1 MMKLWMKAIWI
12 NVCRCGRSL
21 SELLQGLIW
30 LIGFFIIA
38 TLSFGAV
45 MFCAWLLSK
54 ILTAGMFIFVCCF
67 IGGLGVFYL
76 SCSAMIGAYQRIKET
91 KEELERG

>member
-1 MMKLWMKAIWI
+1 MKLWVKAIWI
-12 NVCRCGRSL
+12 NMCRCGRSL
-21 SELLQGLIW
+21 SELLKGLIW

-54 ILTAGMFIFVCCF
+54 VLTDGIFTFVCCF
-67 IGGLGVFYL
+67 TGGFGVFYL
-76 SCSAMIGAYQRIKET
+76 LCSAMIGAYQRIKET
-91 KEELERG
+91 KKELERG

>member
-1 MMKLWMKAIWI
+1 MKLWAKAIWI

-21 SELLQGLIW
+21 SEFLQGLIW

-54 ILTAGMFIFVCCF
+54 ILTAGMFIFVCYF
-67 IGGLGVFYL
+67 IGGVDVFYL
-76 SCSAMIGAYQRIKET
+76 LCSAMIDAYQRIKET
-91 KEELERG
+91 KGELERG

>member
-1 MMKLWMKAIWI
+1 MKLWAKAIWI

-21 SELLQGLIW
+21 SEFLQGLIW

-54 ILTAGMFIFVCCF
+54 ILTAGMFIFVCYF
-67 IGGLGVFYL
+67 IGSVGVFYL
-76 SCSAMIGAYQRIKET
+76 LCSAMIDAYQRIKET

>member
-1 MMKLWMKAIWI
+1 MKLWMKAIWI

-30 LIGFFIIA
+30 LISFFIVA
-38 TLSFGAV
+38 SLSFGAV
-45 MFCAWLLSK
+45 TFCAWLLSK
-54 ILTAGMFIFVCCF
+54 ILTAGVFIFICCF
-67 IGGLGVFYL
+67 IGGVGVFYL
-76 SCSAMIGAYQRIKET
+76 LCSAMIGVYQKIKET

>member
-1 MMKLWMKAIWI
+1 MKLWAKAIWI

-21 SELLQGLIW
+21 SEFLQGLIW

-67 IGGLGVFYL
+67 IGGVGVFYL
-76 SCSAMIGAYQRIKET
+76 LCSAMIGAYQRIKET

>member
-1 MMKLWMKAIWI
+1 MKLWAKAIWI

-21 SELLQGLIW
+21 SEFLQGLIW

-54 ILTAGMFIFVCCF
+54 VLTAGMFIFVCCF
-67 IGGLGVFYL
+67 IGGVSVFYL
-76 SCSAMIGAYQRIKET
+76 LCSAMIGVYQKIKET

>member
-1 MMKLWMKAIWI
+1 MKLWAKAIWI

-21 SELLQGLIW
+21 SEFLQGLIW

-38 TLSFGAV
+38 TLSFGGV
-45 MFCAWLLSK
+45 IFFAWLLGK
-54 ILTAGMFIFVCCF
+54 ILTAGMFIFICCF
-67 IGGLGVFYL
+67 IGGVGLFYL
-76 SCSAMIGAYQRIKET
+76 VCSAMIGAYQKIKET

>member
-1 MMKLWMKAIWI
+1 MKLWAKAIWI

-21 SELLQGLIW
+21 SEFLQGLIW

-54 ILTAGMFIFVCCF
+54 VLTVGMFIFVCCF
-67 IGGLGVFYL
+67 IGGLVYFTF
-76 SCSAMIGAYQRIKET
+76 CAR
-91 KEELERG
+91 R

>member
-1 MMKLWMKAIWI
+1 MKLWAKAIWI

-21 SELLQGLIW
+21 SEFLQGLIW

-38 TLSFGAV
+38 TLSFGTI

-67 IGGLGVFYL
+67 IGGVGVFYL
-76 SCSAMIGAYQRIKET
+76 LCSAMIDAYQRIKET

>member
-1 MMKLWMKAIWI
+1 MKLWAKAIWI

-21 SELLQGLIW
+21 SEFLQGLIW

-54 ILTAGMFIFVCCF
+54 ILTAGMFIFVCYF
-67 IGGLGVFYL
+67 IGSVGVFYL
-76 SCSAMIGAYQRIKET
+76 LYSAMIDAYQRIKET